1 VPISWT
7 DYRLSCKSPLRVVAG
22 SLWRSRERKTRK
34 CRELEQQLEE
44 AQRRDARQDAEIRRL
59 RKKIQALTQQ
69 THWQDSSR
77 PQAPTGC
84 CLPADSPLK
93 GHKYGRR
100 LIRLAVNLARAVG
113 LRASER
119 VLRIIWEWL
128 RVDC

>member
-1 VPISWT
+1 
-7 DYRLSCKSPLRVVAG
+7 
-22 SLWRSRERKTRK
+22 
-34 CRELEQQLEE
+34 LEQQLEE

-77 PQAPTGC
+77 
-84 CLPADSPLK
+84 PADSPLK